1 MELLGNI
8 TKFTQKKTV
17 KTPSFSKVMEDDQ
30 LLKYK
35 NKTVKTN
42 PHLHSPSHLLA
53 EEISTKLNDR
63 RHFAIYLGLANKLD
77 HNFLRS
83 ILGQVLEGKEIKTPG
98 KLFMYLVKKNR
109 IVNK

>member
-1 MELLGNI
+1 MDSLKNI
-8 TKFTQKKTV
+8 ANFKIKSETKT
-17 KTPSFSKVMEDDQ
+17 KV
-30 LLKYK
+30 
-35 NKTVKTN
+35 N

-53 EEISTKLNDR
+53 DEISTKLNDR

-98 KLFMYLVKKNR
+98 KLFMFLVKKNR
-109 IVNK
+109 AQNKT

>member
-1 MELLGNI
+1 MEQIGKI
-8 TKFTQKKTV
+8 AKFEKKKSQPV
-17 KTPSFSKVMEDDQ
+17 KAD
-30 LLKYK
+30 
-35 NKTVKTN
+35 

-53 EEISTKLNDR
+53 DELSTKLNDR

-83 ILGQVLEGKEIKTPG
+83 VLGQVLEGKEIKTPG

-109 IVNK
+109 QLSSEQK